1 MFSVCRSV
9 RGLDWASAAVLE
21 RMCIMDIGQYVTPG
35 NVTIAAGI
43 AGGIAAIALLVLLLL
58 NHRAIASGV
67 TSLWQGTF
75 SQVGLFYFGMA
86 LFMLASIVEAGPVLD
101 KISMHG
107 ALFGYGGYLLVFAFD
122 MIAAVCLRARLNAK
136 RVFNDRAART
146 MMYGIWLPASVSMVS
161 NLAGAF
167 QGFQSGEFNHLG
179 PIAWVLPL
187 VGGVFPSMIVILSL
201 AADNLLD
208 MTAISNKIDPDAF
221 EIDEKKRLRILQI
234 RLKSETNLLEE
245 EGKIEQLRTKRNQA
259 GVVREWFFIQWIRPR
274 VQSQNTLADIRTD
287 MSTRLNEALKKSQE
301 DMSAQVATIH
311 CLVDAAIQSAVTPI
325 MQQVGHLSS
334 VQQDHIHTVNEQ
346 FLSVQ
351 QIDLADIQRAM
362 SETMTR
368 EINEGLSSIET
379 TMSQQI
385 TRQSEA
391 AHERHAE
398 KMSSAKK
405 VSARHPSK
413 VSTIQSGGIE
423 KARSMI
429 AADPDVS
436 PAKVVRECGVSRATV
451 YTLKEKQKAEEKDAD
466 IAISGDIPKVSSGN
480 GNGHTKT
487 DTFDVSKLDDLV
499 PEMMSNN

>member
-1 MFSVCRSV
+1 
-9 RGLDWASAAVLE
+9 
-21 RMCIMDIGQYVTPG
+21 MDIGQYVTPG

-43 AGGIAAIALLVLLLL
+43 AGGIATIALLLLLFF
-58 NHRAIASGV
+58 NRRAIASGAS
-67 TSLWQGTF
+67 SLWQGTF

-208 MTAISNKIDPDAF
+208 MTAISNKIDPVKF
-221 EIDEKKRLRILQI
+221 EDEEKKRLRILQI
-234 RLKSETNLLEE
+234 RLKSESDLLEE

-259 GVVREWFFIQWIRPR
+259 SVVREWFFMQWIRPR
-274 VQSQNTLADIRTD
+274 VQSKNTLEDMRTEV
-287 MSTRLNEALKKSQE
+287 STRINEALKKSQE
-301 DMSAQVATIH
+301 DMSAQIANIH
-311 CLVDAAIQSAVTPI
+311 CLLDATIQSAVTPI
-325 MQQVGHLSS
+325 VQQIVQLSS
-334 VQQDHIHTVNEQ
+334 VQQDHIHMVNEQ

-351 QIDLADIQRAM
+351 QIDLADIRRVL
-362 SETMTR
+362 SEAITH
-368 EINEGLSSIET
+368 EISERLSSVET
-379 TMSQQI
+379 TLLQQM
-385 TRQSEA
+385 TRQSESA
-391 AHERHAE
+391 QDRHAE
-398 KMSSAKK
+398 KMSPAKK
-405 VSARHPSK
+405 ASTRYPSK
-413 VSTIQSGGIE
+413 VSTIQPGGIE
-423 KARSMI
+423 KARHMI

-451 YTLKEKQKAEEKDAD
+451 YTLKEKQKTEEIDTDKDSSVD
-466 IAISGDIPKVSSGN
+466 TSKVSTDN
-480 GNGHTKT
+480 GNGHSNGHTT
-487 DTFDVSKLDDLV
+487 EAIDVSKFEELT
-499 PEMMSNN
+499 PEMMSNK